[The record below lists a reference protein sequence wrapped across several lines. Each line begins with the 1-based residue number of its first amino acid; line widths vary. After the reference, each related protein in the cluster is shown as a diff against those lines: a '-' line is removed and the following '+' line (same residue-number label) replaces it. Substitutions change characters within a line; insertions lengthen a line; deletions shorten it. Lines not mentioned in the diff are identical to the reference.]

1 MKKSEKIDLNF
12 ASLRSENYYQRT
24 YTEMML
30 RHFVVTLLVS
40 EAMGLPQTVPPP
52 PFLPPASAGAGVAVG
67 TTPLG
72 GGVGV
77 GAVSAF
83 PSQPYIPDIGA
94 DIELVKE
101 DGRFAVSGGWAFAD
115 YSGYF
120 FNAMIIISLLLLV
133 CNLLGISLLPAVTLL
148 LENTGRL
155 IREKIRVLSG
165 KEGCALD
172 VENLTR
178 MAAFVDQAIKA
189 YKKFQ

>member
-1 MKKSEKIDLNF
+1 M
-12 ASLRSENYYQRT
+12 
-24 YTEMML
+24 
-30 RHFVVTLLVS
+30 
-40 EAMGLPQTVPPP
+40 
-52 PFLPPASAGAGVAVG
+52 
-67 TTPLG
+67 PLG

-94 DIELVKE
+94 DTELVKE

-115 YSGYF
+115 YYGYF

-165 KEGCALD
+165 KEGRALD

-178 MAAFVDQAIKA
+178 MAAFVNQAIEA

>member
-1 MKKSEKIDLNF
+1 MNF
-12 ASLRSENYYQRT
+12 ASLRSKNYYQRP

-30 RHFVVTLLVS
+30 RHFLVTLLVS
-40 EAMGLPQTVPPP
+40 AAMGLPQTVPLP
-52 PFLPPASAGAGVAVG
+52 PFLPSASAGAGVAVG
-67 TTPLG
+67 TMPLG

-94 DIELVKE
+94 NIELVKE

-120 FNAMIIISLLLLV
+120 FNAMIIISL

-165 KEGCALD
+165 KEGRALD
-172 VENLTR
+172 VEDLTR
-178 MAAFVDQAIKA
+178 MAAFVDQAIEA